1 MKVTVSKVNDIP
13 VLNIE
18 VPLTLT
24 KQSRSGNSTVIATTR
39 GQQFI
44 GQINGKET
52 YLQLNVLQM
61 ETTGGLEIEGQG
73 EGIHAADAGQG
84 GSRVKKAS

>member
-1 MKVTVSKVNDIP
+1 MKVEVVKDNSTGQTT
-13 VLNIE
+13 LQIE
-18 VPLTLT
+18 VPLTLA

-44 GQINGKET
+44 GKINGQDT

-61 ETTGGLEIEGQG
+61 ETTGGLEIKRVKEPEVEAG
-73 EGIHAADAGQG
+73 EGGTGRRKAA
-84 GSRVKKAS
+84 